1 MKNVV
6 LIGFMGTGKT
16 AVGKRLA
23 RLLGWEF
30 VDTDA
35 EIERLTGKSIARL
48 FAEDG
53 EIRFRSEENL
63 LCRRLAGRERLVIAT
78 GGGMVLNP
86 ENVALLGQNG
96 VFIKLYADPEVIIS
110 RLKGKRRERPL
121 IGRGDLRE
129 RVLTLLKEREGAYDI
144 AEFAVDTGKQS
155 PEESAQI
162 IYQYLKEKNYL
173 SEDGQG

>member
-16 AVGKRLA
+16 AIGKRLA

-35 EIERLTGKSIARL
+35 EIERLTGKSIARI

-53 EIRFRSEENL
+53 EVRFRSEENL
-63 LCRRLAGRERLVIAT
+63 LCKKLAGREKLVIAT

-86 ENVALLGQNG
+86 ENVALLKQNG
-96 VFIKLYADPEVIIS
+96 VLIKLYADPEVIIE
-110 RLKGKRRERPL
+110 RVKAKKERRPL
-121 IGRGDLRE
+121 LRGNVEE
-129 RVLTLLKEREGAYDI
+129 RVRELLAAREEAYNV
-144 AEFAVDTGKQS
+144 AEFAVDTGKQD
-155 PEESAQI
+155 PDRSAAI
-162 IYQYLKEKNYL
+162 IYEYLRERKLIGEA
-173 SEDGQG
+173 S